1 MLPDWGLSLLVNC
14 PHDYCVRLPQ
24 KEPTGAN
31 SPANRSLRVSPLSG
45 SVVENQNY
53 FADVNISFSFLFV
66 IALIS

>member
-24 KEPTGAN
+24 KEPTGANSAN

-53 FADVNISFSFLFV
+53 FADVNISFSL
-66 IALIS
+66 LR